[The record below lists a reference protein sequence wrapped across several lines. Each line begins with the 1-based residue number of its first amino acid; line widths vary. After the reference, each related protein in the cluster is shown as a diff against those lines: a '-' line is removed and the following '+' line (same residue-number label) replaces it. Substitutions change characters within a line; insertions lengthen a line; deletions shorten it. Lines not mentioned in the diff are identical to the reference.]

1 MSGMKPGHI
10 GDGIGLKTAPG
21 FSYFSMKGMQMMRRF
36 LAILSFSFAFAAA
49 QETGPG
55 RPGAAGMPPTGQ
67 AMRGIEKKDI
77 RAIIVYP
84 EGVYQP
90 GDVQRFEAAVAGLVE
105 AIASGAKLTKADA
118 ARAANPAGANEEL
131 AQSIQRRFTQ
141 ERRVVVVGMTA
152 APASAGNRQIQCP
165 PQGCGCDQN
174 GRGTTSCN
182 CALYREFCYC
192 LLCYEKTVLTP
203 FPEEEPLLGDIKLKG
218 RMQASETAQPDGVLI
233 VTVLPPDA
241 SREMPASLVK
251 TAMEILKSE
260 PWPAGLTIKTK
271 SSYVRTN

>member
-1 MSGMKPGHI
+1 
-10 GDGIGLKTAPG
+10 
-21 FSYFSMKGMQMMRRF
+21 MKGMQMMRR
-36 LAILSFSFAFAAA
+36 LLTILSFSFAFAAA

-55 RPGAAGMPPTGQ
+55 RPGAAGMPPAGQ

-84 EGVYQP
+84 EGIYGP
-90 GDVQRFEAAVAGLVE
+90 GDVQRFEAGVARLVE

-118 ARAANPAGANEEL
+118 ARTANPAGANEEL
-131 AQSIQRRFTQ
+131 AQSIQQRFTQ

-152 APASAGNRQIQCP
+152 APASAGNRPIQCP
-165 PQGCGCDQN
+165 PQGCGCQQN
-174 GRGTTSCN
+174 GGISISCS
-182 CALYREFCYC
+182 CGLWREFCYC
-192 LLCYEKTVLTP
+192 LYCYDPVKLSEYPIDLR
-203 FPEEEPLLGDIKLKG
+203 LKG
-218 RMQASETAQPDGVLI
+218 PTQAPGKAQPDGVLI

>member
-1 MSGMKPGHI
+1 MPPAS
-10 GDGIGLKTAPG
+10 
-21 FSYFSMKGMQMMRRF
+21 
-36 LAILSFSFAFAAA
+36 AAA
-49 QETGPG
+49 
-55 RPGAAGMPPTGQ
+55 GQ
-67 AMRGIEKKDI
+67 ALRGIEKKDI

-90 GDVQRFEAAVAGLVE
+90 GDVQRFEAGVAGLVD

-131 AQSIQRRFTQ
+131 TQSILRQFTPQRR
-141 ERRVVVVGMTA
+141 VALVGMTA
-152 APASAGNRQIQCP
+152 SPASAGNRPIQCP
-165 PQGCGCDQN
+165 PQGCGCKEN
-174 GRGTTSCN
+174 GGGGPSCN
-182 CALYREFCYC
+182 CGLYREFCYC

-203 FPEEEPLLGDIKLKG
+203 FPEEDPVLGDIKLKG
-218 RMQASETAQPDGVLI
+218 RMQAPGGGRPDGVLI

-241 SREMPASLVK
+241 SREMPARLVN

-271 SSYVRTN
+271 SSNVRTN

>member
-55 RPGAAGMPPTGQ
+55 RPGAAGMPPAGQ

-152 APASAGNRQIQCP
+152 APASAGNRPVACP
-165 PQGCGCDQN
+165 PPDCGCQQN
-174 GRGTTSCN
+174 GGISKSCDCGLLKRGDSGFCF
-182 CALYREFCYC
+182 CEFCYDPVK
-192 LLCYEKTVLTP
+192 LSEYPIDLR
-203 FPEEEPLLGDIKLKG
+203 LKG
-218 RMQASETAQPDGVLI
+218 PTQAPGKAQPDGVLI

-241 SREMPASLVK
+241 SPEMPARLVK
-251 TAMEILKSE
+251 TAMETFNSE
-260 PWPAGLTIKTK
+260 PWPARITIKTK
-271 SSYVRTN
+271 SSNVR